1 MSPLPSVTV
10 VVPTHRRPELMQRAV
25 RSALAQD
32 YDGDLEVLV
41 VFDGEDPYELPVEV
55 PPGRSLRVL
64 ANDRVRGL
72 AGARNCGI
80 LAAAHELVAFLDD
93 DDAWFPTKLAA
104 QVPRFGDRP
113 VPYLVC
119 GAIVFDDGGRTWERL
134 APGTTLTHDEL
145 LRDRVAGVHS
155 STFLARREDLLGR
168 LGLVDEDL
176 PGSYGEDYDMLL
188 RASALAPVA
197 VVNEPLVSVTW
208 AQGSHYLGKWALY
221 ADGLE
226 YLLAKHQD
234 FASVPRATAR
244 IASQV
249 AFARAAAGQPREARR
264 WAGHALR
271 RDPRQ
276 VKAWLALLV
285 SLRVVSA
292 ARVVRTVQRM
302 GKGI

>member
-1 MSPLPSVTV
+1 MSLLPSVTV

-32 YDGDLEVLV
+32 YEGDLEVLV
-41 VFDGEDPYELPVEV
+41 VFDGEEPYELPVGV

-80 LAAAHELVAFLDD
+80 LAAEHELVAFLDD
-93 DDAWFPTKLAA
+93 DDAWFPVKLTA
-104 QVPRFGDRP
+104 QVARFDDEP
-113 VPYLVC
+113 TPYLVC
-119 GAIVFDDGGRTWERL
+119 GAVVFDDGGSTWERL
-134 APGTTLTHDEL
+134 APGTTLTHAEL

-155 STFLARREDLLGR
+155 STFVARREDLVGR

-226 YLLAKHQD
+226 YLLAKHTD
-234 FASVPRATAR
+234 FASVPRAAAR

-249 AFARAAAGQPREARR
+249 AFARAAAGQPRESRR
-264 WAGHALR
+264 WVRYALQ

-276 VKAWLALLV
+276 AKAWLALLV
-285 SLRVVSA
+285 SLRLVSA